1 MLTPFSVLLVLSAA
15 FMHASWNALLRGGAD
30 RAQSMLIMN
39 VTVGVIG
46 LAMMAFA
53 GLPSAACAVYVVASG
68 LIHLVYNALL
78 VRMYR
83 SGDLGETYPVAR
95 GSSPALVAL
104 GGSLF
109 AGEWMNLIGA
119 VGIGL
124 VCTGIFM
131 LAAARA
137 RSAKHLS
144 GSASDRALQKAIG
157 LHAMN
162 LPAALATGVS
172 IAAYTVVDGLGVRAS
187 GNWVAYTGGM
197 FAFFLAMPLWYL
209 ARGRRAMFAVPVAE
223 VGKAASGGAISLLA
237 YGAIIWAMQTS
248 PMGAVSA
255 LRETSV
261 VFAALLGA
269 AFLGER
275 LTGFADRGVLHHR
288 RRRGL
293 RRLAL
298 LIGIKKRPGASRG
311 VSVIVPQDESLTRSI
326 LLEEAREL
334 LLEPRHAAAA
344 VEHLLGAAGPGRVR
358 LGVDIEVQL
367 VARLAPGRARL
378 VFGAIGHHDRN
389 HMIFRV
395 NFGFHG
401 RSFGAPAPVFNMA
414 VGTDLGRSITQQAP
428 QNKPSHPRFASA
440 GGGAYLGVATAIGRI
455 S

>member
-30 RAQSMLIMN
+30 RAQSMLVMN
-39 VTVGVIG
+39 LTLGAAG
-46 LAMMAFA
+46 LVMMAVA
-53 GLPSAACAVYVVASG
+53 GLPSGAIGYVFASG

-109 AGEWMNLIGA
+109 AGEWMKLIGA
-119 VGIGL
+119 AGLGL

-137 RSAKHLS
+137 LAARQLS
-144 GSASDRALQKAIG
+144 GSVSDRALQKAVG

-162 LPAALATGVS
+162 LPAALATGAS

-187 GNWVAYTGGM
+187 GNWVAYTGGV

-209 ARGRRAMFAVPVAE
+209 VRGRRAMFAVPMAE

-275 LTGFADRGVLHHR
+275 LT
-288 RRRGL
+288 
-293 RRLAL
+293 
-298 LIGIKKRPGASRG
+298 ASR
-311 VSVIVPQDESLTRSI
+311 I
-326 LLEEAREL
+326 
-334 LLEPRHAAAA
+334 AACCIIA
-344 VEHLLGAAGPGRVR
+344 LGAAC
-358 LGVDIEVQL
+358 
-367 VARLAPGRARL
+367 
-378 VFGAIGHHDRN
+378 
-389 HMIFRV
+389 
-395 NFGFHG
+395 
-401 RSFGAPAPVFNMA
+401 
-414 VGTDLGRSITQQAP
+414 VGW
-428 QNKPSHPRFASA
+428 RF
-440 GGGAYLGVATAIGRI
+440 
-455 S
+455 

>member
-1 MLTPFSVLLVLSAA
+1 
-15 FMHASWNALLRGGAD
+15 MHASWNALLRCGAD

-53 GLPSAACAVYVVASG
+53 GLPSVACAVYVVASG

-78 VRMYR
+78 VLMYR

-119 VGIGL
+119 AGIGL

-137 RSAKHLS
+137 RSTKLQS
-144 GSASDRALQKAIG
+144 GSASDRALQKAVG

-162 LPAALATGVS
+162 LPAALATGAS
-172 IAAYTVVDGLGVRAS
+172 IAAYTVVDGIGVRAS
-187 GNWVAYTGGM
+187 GNWIAYTGGV

-209 ARGRRAMFAVPVAE
+209 ARGRRAMFAVPIAE
-223 VGKAASGGAISLLA
+223 AGKAASGGAISLLA

-275 LTGFADRGVLHHR
+275 LTG
-288 RRRGL
+288 L
-293 RRLAL
+293 R
-298 LIGIKKRPGASRG
+298 I
-311 VSVIVPQDESLTRSI
+311 
-326 LLEEAREL
+326 
-334 LLEPRHAAAA
+334 AACCIIAA
-344 VEHLLGAAGPGRVR
+344 GAACVGWR
-358 LGVDIEVQL
+358 L
-367 VARLAPGRARL
+367 
-378 VFGAIGHHDRN
+378 
-389 HMIFRV
+389 
-395 NFGFHG
+395 
-401 RSFGAPAPVFNMA
+401 
-414 VGTDLGRSITQQAP
+414 
-428 QNKPSHPRFASA
+428 
-440 GGGAYLGVATAIGRI
+440 
-455 S
+455 

>member
-1 MLTPFSVLLVLSAA
+1 LLTPFSVLLVLSAA

-39 VTVGVIG
+39 ITIGVIG
-46 LAMMAFA
+46 LAMIAFA

-68 LIHLVYNALL
+68 LIHQVYNALL

-95 GSSPALVAL
+95 GSSPALVSL

-109 AGEWMNLIGA
+109 AGEWMNPIGA
-119 VGIGL
+119 AGIGL

-131 LAAARA
+131 LAAARV
-137 RSAKHLS
+137 RSAKQSTVLAPHS
-144 GSASDRALQKAIG
+144 ALQKAGG

-197 FAFFLAMPLWYL
+197 FVFFLAMPLWYL
-209 ARGRRAMFAVPVAE
+209 ARGRRAMFAVPLAE
-223 VGKAASGGAISLLA
+223 AGKAASGGAISLLA

-275 LTGFADRGVLHHR
+275 LTA
-288 RRRGL
+288 L
-293 RRLAL
+293 R
-298 LIGIKKRPGASRG
+298 IGACCIIA
-311 VSVIVPQDESLTRSI
+311 
-326 LLEEAREL
+326 
-334 LLEPRHAAAA
+334 
-344 VEHLLGAAGPGRVR
+344 LGAAC
-358 LGVDIEVQL
+358 
-367 VARLAPGRARL
+367 
-378 VFGAIGHHDRN
+378 
-389 HMIFRV
+389 
-395 NFGFHG
+395 
-401 RSFGAPAPVFNMA
+401 
-414 VGTDLGRSITQQAP
+414 VGW
-428 QNKPSHPRFASA
+428 HF
-440 GGGAYLGVATAIGRI
+440 
-455 S
+455 

>member
-53 GLPSAACAVYVVASG
+53 GLPSAACAVYVIASG
-68 LIHLVYNALL
+68 LVHLAYNALL
-78 VRMYR
+78 VLMYR

-104 GGSLF
+104 GGSLL

-119 VGIGL
+119 AGIGL

-137 RSAKHLS
+137 RSTKLQS
-144 GSASDRALQKAIG
+144 GSASDRALQKAVG
-157 LHAMN
+157 PHAMN
-162 LPAALATGVS
+162 LPAALATGAS
-172 IAAYTVVDGLGVRAS
+172 IAAYTVVDGIGVRAS
-187 GNWVAYTGGM
+187 GNWIAYTGGV

-209 ARGRRAMFAVPVAE
+209 ARGRRAMFAVPMAE
-223 VGKAASGGAISLLA
+223 AGKAASGGAISLLA

-275 LTGFADRGVLHHR
+275 LTG
-288 RRRGL
+288 L
-293 RRLAL
+293 R
-298 LIGIKKRPGASRG
+298 I
-311 VSVIVPQDESLTRSI
+311 
-326 LLEEAREL
+326 
-334 LLEPRHAAAA
+334 AACCIIAA
-344 VEHLLGAAGPGRVR
+344 GAACVGWR
-358 LGVDIEVQL
+358 L
-367 VARLAPGRARL
+367 
-378 VFGAIGHHDRN
+378 
-389 HMIFRV
+389 
-395 NFGFHG
+395 
-401 RSFGAPAPVFNMA
+401 
-414 VGTDLGRSITQQAP
+414 
-428 QNKPSHPRFASA
+428 
-440 GGGAYLGVATAIGRI
+440 
-455 S
+455 

>member
-1 MLTPFSVLLVLSAA
+1 LLTPFSVLLVLSAA
-15 FMHASWNALLRGGAD
+15 FMHESWNAFLRGGAD

-53 GLPSAACAVYVVASG
+53 GLPSPAWAVYVVASG

-78 VRMYR
+78 VLMYR

-119 VGIGL
+119 AGIGL

-137 RSAKHLS
+137 RSTKLQS
-144 GSASDRALQKAIG
+144 GSASDRALQKAVG

-162 LPAALATGVS
+162 LPAALATGAS
-172 IAAYTVVDGLGVRAS
+172 IAAYTVVDGIGVRAS
-187 GNWVAYTGGM
+187 GNWVAYTGGV
-197 FAFFLAMPLWYL
+197 FAFFLAMPLWDL
-209 ARGRRAMFAVPVAE
+209 ARGRRAMFAVPIAE
-223 VGKAASGGAISLLA
+223 AGKAASGGAISLLA

-275 LTGFADRGVLHHR
+275 LTG
-288 RRRGL
+288 L
-293 RRLAL
+293 R
-298 LIGIKKRPGASRG
+298 I
-311 VSVIVPQDESLTRSI
+311 
-326 LLEEAREL
+326 
-334 LLEPRHAAAA
+334 AACCIIAA
-344 VEHLLGAAGPGRVR
+344 GAACVGWR
-358 LGVDIEVQL
+358 L
-367 VARLAPGRARL
+367 
-378 VFGAIGHHDRN
+378 
-389 HMIFRV
+389 
-395 NFGFHG
+395 
-401 RSFGAPAPVFNMA
+401 
-414 VGTDLGRSITQQAP
+414 
-428 QNKPSHPRFASA
+428 
-440 GGGAYLGVATAIGRI
+440 
-455 S
+455 